1 MAPRKPAPKPIL
13 VDPATFP
20 DILATASPAPQVV
33 DRAAYDTAVVLYTSG
48 TTGHPKGAELT
59 HANLINNVE
68 VSAADLLQLGP
79 DDVIFGGLPLFHS
92 FGQTCT
98 LNAAIM
104 TGASLTVLPRFDAGK
119 GTGDAGRRTGHDIRW
134 CTNDVQ
140 RAASRTGPR
149 RL

>member
-1 MAPRKPAPKPIL
+1 PEVEIGAKESGAEAIL

-68 VSAADLLQLGP
+68 VSAADLFQLGP
-79 DDVIFGGLPLFHS
+79 DDLIFGGPPRFHPC
-92 FGQTCT
+92 GPAWPPYT
-98 LNAAIM
+98 AIM
-104 TGASLTVLPRFDAGK
+104 T
-119 GTGDAGRRTGHDIRW
+119 
-134 CTNDVQ
+134 
-140 RAASRTGPR
+140 AA
-149 RL
+149 